1 MRCSALLSAVLLGC
15 ASQPRAT
22 PYVNPH
28 AAEPIGSV
36 REMYDGR
43 LTPELAATTFRNIDR
58 LFPTRIIA
66 RGPTVSPLPTAA
78 TPLPPV
84 TCSSRS
90 VMASL
95 DEYMRLNRVSGLLV
109 LKNGALV
116 LERYA
121 LGATRQTRWMSM
133 SVAKSIT
140 STLIGIAIAEGR
152 IASID
157 DPVTRYVARLTG
169 SAYDGVSVRQ
179 VLMMASGVR
188 WNETYTDPTSDRRR
202 LLDAQIAQ
210 TPGAALT
217 LMASLPRAAPPGSVF
232 TYSTGETLIA
242 GEIVRG
248 AVGMST
254 SEYLSAKIWKPLGM
268 EADAAWWLD
277 SPDGHEIA
285 GSGISATLRDY
296 ARFGQFFMTGGMVN
310 GRRILPEGWVAE
322 AGSPKVLAG
331 GKRER
336 YGYMWWPIDAA
347 PGSANADAFSAQ
359 GIFGQAIYI
368 NPREQV
374 VIVQSAAQTHPTAG
388 EVMNPDDCFAAVVG
402 ALRGR

>member
-1 MRCSALLSAVLLGC
+1 MRRSAILTAVLVGC

-22 PYVNPH
+22 PYINPH

-58 LFPTRIIA
+58 LFPTRVIA
-66 RGPTVSPLPTAA
+66 RGPTASPLPTAA

-90 VMASL
+90 AVASL

-109 LKNGALV
+109 LKNGAVV

-140 STLIGIAIAEGR
+140 STLIGVAIAEGR
-152 IASID
+152 IGSID
-157 DPVTRYVARLTG
+157 DPVTKYVPRLKG
-169 SAYDGVSVRQ
+169 SAYDGVTVRQ

-188 WNETYTDPTSDRRR
+188 WNETYTDPASDRRR

-217 LMASLPRAAPPGSVF
+217 LMASLPRAAAPGSVF
-232 TYSTGETLIA
+232 NYSTGETLIA

-254 SEYLSAKIWKPLGM
+254 SEYLSTKIWKPVGM
-268 EADAAWWLD
+268 ETDAAWWLD

-310 GRRILPEGWVAE
+310 GRRILPDGWVTE
-322 AGSPKVLAG
+322 AGSPRVLAG
-331 GKRER
+331 GKREQ

-347 PGSANADAFSAQ
+347 PGSVNAGAFSAQ

-374 VIVQSAAQTHPTAG
+374 VIVQTAAQTHPTEG
-388 EVMNPDDCFAAVVG
+388 EVMNPDDCFAAVVE
-402 ALRGR
+402 ALRAR